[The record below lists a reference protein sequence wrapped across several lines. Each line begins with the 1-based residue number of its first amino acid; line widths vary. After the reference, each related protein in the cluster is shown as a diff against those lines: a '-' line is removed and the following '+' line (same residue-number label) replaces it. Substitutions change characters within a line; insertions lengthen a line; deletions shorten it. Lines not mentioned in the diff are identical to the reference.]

1 MKNTMKMKSLLSFFV
16 PAAMMSLMV
25 AGCSDYDNGYDTN
38 AIKFAQEFRKTFG
51 EDWNLAERGTVTVS
65 TMKESEVKI
74 YALTGDEYTIVGD
87 YQGVKG
93 TQMLGFDMVE
103 GTKSILVTDGVTAEK
118 TVPGGV
124 VTFGDTRFTVHEDT
138 REGVTVSRFTNE
150 TEINGKKYR
159 AQKTPT
165 DDEIRTVLE
174 KVPEYTPNLNNVT
187 SNFHYVS
194 TGSFVLYPYYWNTQ
208 STHSACITPMLIT
221 SIMRWTSTH

>member
-1 MKNTMKMKSLLSFFV
+1 MKMKSLLSFFV

-51 EDWNLAERGTVTVS
+51 DIDPEQDWNLAERGTVTVS

-93 TQMLGFDMVE
+93 TQMLGFDVVE
-103 GTKSILVTDGVTAEK
+103 GTWSILVTDGETAQK

-124 VTFGDTRFTVHEDT
+124 VAFGGTRTTYGGNGVVTINKIENDKGLDLET
-138 REGVTVSRFTNE
+138 TGKTYRE
-150 TEINGKKYR
+150 
-159 AQKTPT
+159 
-165 DDEIRTVLE
+165 
-174 KVPEYTPNLNNVT
+174 
-187 SNFHYVS
+187 
-194 TGSFVLYPYYWNTQ
+194 
-208 STHSACITPMLIT
+208 
-221 SIMRWTSTH
+221 